1 MRAPM
6 TLRGAQ
12 RLREELEVLRSVK
25 RPAVIEAISEA
36 RAHVDLK

>member
-12 RLREELEVLRSVK
+12 RLREELEELKSVK
-25 RPAVIEAISEA
+25 RPAVIEAIAEA
-36 RAHVDLK
+36 LSLIHI